1 MRVKLGMV
9 LALCGATAGF
19 AQVTGKDAKAALFK
33 GAEAEVDLRPEAGL
47 PEDQAAALVMVGA
60 GQPYYG
66 AIAISPDEG
75 LMSEATV
82 AAANHHTVE
91 AAEVAAQGRLRCQE
105 NRGDPLRGGG
115 ADPAL
120 GLGGAAGDAVGGCV
134 RRVAQGLSGQG
145 RRACRVARDGGVEHC
160 RGEGAVDTAVGACNV
175 KAGAVADCV
184 LAVQD

>member
-1 MRVKLGMV
+1 MRVKLGIV

-33 GAEAEVDLRPEAGL
+33 GPEAEVDLRPEAGL
-47 PEDQAAALVMVGA
+47 PEDQAAALVMVGG

-91 AAEVAAQGRLRCQE
+91 AAEVAARAACDAKKTGATPCVVAALIR
-105 NRGDPLRGGG
+105 PLGWEVRPVMLSADATAGVQKDYPAKGG
-115 ADPAL
+115 ALAVSPST
-120 GLGGAAGDAVGGCV
+120 GAWSIA
-134 RRVAQGLSGQG
+134 
-145 RRACRVARDGGVEHC
+145 E
-160 RGEGAVDTAVGACNV
+160 GEGAVDTAVGACNV